1 MENGLVFLC
10 ESKSAVGVSYQGFKV
25 ASGGSV
31 TPTWPPSV
39 FTDSTVAIHAEHVS
53 ALAEQKNVV
62 GMVPAIAHDR
72 IRLCMRT
79 VGIVGVVGQIKI
91 NSRAVG
97 ILDGGNADLFLQVT
111 PGERDGTSSTALST
125 TG

>member
-1 MENGLVFLC
+1 MEGGTIFLT
-10 ESKSAVGVSYQGFKV
+10 ESKSAVGVASQGFKV
-25 ASGGSV
+25 AGGGSV
-31 TPTWPPSV
+31 GPTRPSFV
-39 FTDSTVAIHAEHVS
+39 FGDSTIAVHAEHVA

-62 GMVPAIAHDR
+62 GMVPAIAHDS
-72 IRLCMRT
+72 ICLCMGT
-79 VGIVGVVGQIKI
+79 VGVVGVVGQIKI

-97 ILDGGNADLFLQVT
+97 ILDGGNVDLFLQVT